1 MKAVLGIDLEFY
13 PLIVELYS
21 AMGFQDA
28 ETHLLHVVSSVL
40 PDQSLP
46 ELGSDHPI
54 TQIQKSRESEG
65 KEHLQKAV
73 ELLGGRASSQ
83 KVVFGDPARKLI
95 EYAEELQVD
104 LIGVGSTQKGRWA
117 SLFEGSVTTALSS
130 GAQQSILVG
139 KHSPGKGSGLTAVF
153 ATDHSDY
160 NYRCFDELIRL
171 NPALK
176 KVTVVSA
183 TRIEN
188 SIREPLTRDMPDAIG
203 SVVQG
208 VVTEIEK
215 RNQAL
220 CQRIQSL
227 GIEGDSIFIQKD
239 PTQAIDE
246 VMHDREADLL
256 IVGAQGR
263 NFWERMRL
271 GSVSHHAV
279 VGTPHNVLV
288 MRV

>member
-1 MKAVLGIDLEFY
+1 MGIDLEFY
-13 PLIVELYS
+13 PLVVELYN
-21 AMGFQDA
+21 AIGFKDA

-46 ELGSDHPI
+46 ELGPDHPI
-54 TQIQKSRESEG
+54 TQIQKSRELEG
-65 KEHLQKAV
+65 RDHLQQAV
-73 ELLGGRASSQ
+73 ELLGGRAASRE
-83 KVVFGDPARKLI
+83 VVFGDPARKLI
-95 EYAEELQVD
+95 EYAEGIDAD

-130 GAQQSILVG
+130 GAKQSILVG
-139 KHSPGKGSGLTAVF
+139 KHKPKKTSGLSAVF

-160 NYRCFDELIRL
+160 NYRCFDELVRL
-171 NPALK
+171 KPALA

-183 TRIEN
+183 TRIET
-188 SIREPLTRDMPDAIG
+188 SIREPLTRDMPDAVG

-208 VVTEIEK
+208 VVSEIEK
-215 RNQAL
+215 RNEAL
-220 CQRIQSL
+220 CRRIQGL
-227 GIEGDSIFIQKD
+227 GVEADSIFIQKD
-239 PTQAIDE
+239 PSQAIDE
-246 VMHDREADLL
+246 VMGDRDADLL

-288 MRV
+288 MRI